1 MYIFMWIGLYREIVN
16 WWNELQFNFF
26 NINICKLKKYFVWFI
41 WDCFCLKILKN
52 IWIFISKI
60 YIFDLN
66 MDFKVFIVFSFDFGY
81 FCE

>member
-26 NINICKLKKYFVWFI
+26 NLNICKLKKYFVWII
-41 WDCFCLKILKN
+41 WDGFCLKILKN

-66 MDFKVFIVFSFDFGY
+66 IYYFVFLIKKNN
-81 FCE
+81 